1 MTNASSFIMRVNR
14 LIGVVLTTAVL
25 TASAAAAQ
33 DVAVRAKT
41 IHTMA
46 GEPIQDGVILI
57 RDGKIS
63 AVGPAARTQ
72 IPQGIKTLEANVVTP
87 GLIDAHGTLGLTG
100 IYNQQQD
107 QDQLDRSGAIQP
119 ELRAI
124 DAYNPLDKLVEYV
137 RGFGTTTVH
146 TGHAPGALISG
157 QTCIVKLRGN
167 TIEEAAIKPEAMIAS
182 ALGEGGRRQQGS
194 PGTRGKMVAMLR
206 QELIK
211 AREYLQKA
219 DEADEKKRPPRDL
232 KLEMLGRVLKKEIP
246 LLITADRAQDIASAL
261 RVAKEFEIDIVL
273 DSCAEA
279 YLVIDEI
286 KASGMPVIIHPSMQ
300 RSTGEKQ
307 NASFETAAKLRE
319 AGIPVAMQT
328 SFEGYVPKVRV
339 ILFEAALTVANG
351 NNFEQALALI
361 TRDAARILK
370 IDDRV
375 GTIEVGKDGD
385 LALFDGDP
393 FEYTTHCTG
402 TIIDG
407 HVMHDQPR

>member
-1 MTNASSFIMRVNR
+1 MK
-14 LIGVVLTTAVL
+14 LTYIICVFCCLALDAPAVL
-25 TASAAAAQ
+25 AQ

-46 GEPIQDGVILI
+46 GEPIQDGVVII

-63 AVGPAARTQ
+63 AIGPAARTQ
-72 IPQGIKTLEANVVTP
+72 IPQGMKTLEANVVTP

-100 IYNQQQD
+100 IHNEEDD

-124 DAYNPLDKLVEYV
+124 DAYNALDKLVEYV

-167 TIEEAAIKPEAMIAS
+167 TIEEAVVKPEAMIAA
-182 ALGEGGRRQQGS
+182 ALGEGGRREQGS
-194 PGTRGKMVAMLR
+194 PGTRGKMLAMLR

-211 AREYLQKA
+211 AQEYQKKA
-219 DEADEKKRPPRDL
+219 EVEDEKRRPPRDL
-232 KLEMLGRVLKKEIP
+232 KLEMLSRVLKKEVS

-261 RVAKEFEIDIVL
+261 RLAKEFEFNLVL

-279 YLVIDEI
+279 YLLLDDI
-286 KASGMPVIIHPSMQ
+286 KAAGVPVIIHPSMQ
-300 RSTGEKQ
+300 RSTGEKE

-339 ILFEAALTVANG
+339 ILFEAALTLANG

-361 TRDAARILK
+361 TRDAAKILG
-370 IDDRV
+370 IADRV

-393 FEYTTHCTG
+393 FEYTTHCIG

-407 HVMHDQPR
+407 RVLHDQPK

>member
-1 MTNASSFIMRVNR
+1 MKIARAISIAGC
-14 LIGVVLTTAVL
+14 LAL
-25 TASAAAAQ
+25 TAQAALAQ

-46 GEPIQDGVILI
+46 GEPIQDGVIVI

-72 IPQGIKTLEANVVTP
+72 IPQGMKTLEANVVTP

-100 IYNQQQD
+100 IYNQDQD

-167 TIEEAAIKPEAMIAS
+167 TVDEAVMKPEVMIA
-182 ALGEGGRRQQGS
+182 AVLGEGGRRQQGS

-211 AREYLQKA
+211 AQEYLQKA
-219 DEADEKKRPPRDL
+219 DVEDEKKRPPRDL

-246 LLITADRAQDIASAL
+246 LLVTADRAQDIASAL
-261 RVAKEFEIDIVL
+261 RLAKEFEIDIVL
-273 DSCAEA
+273 DSCSEG
-279 YLVIDEI
+279 YLLIDEI
-286 KASGMPVIIHPSMQ
+286 KAAGVPVIIHPSMQ
-300 RSTGEKQ
+300 RANGEKE

-361 TRDAARILK
+361 TRDAAKILK

-402 TIIDG
+402 TVIDG
-407 HVMHDQPR
+407 HVMHDQPK